1 MTPPEFVDVGAGA
14 LTVATAS
21 PQEAQLHLEDALASS
36 GRLWVRG
43 RLLSWTAQPSD
54 VAASGWMSRSW
65 WGKPAPAALPLAVLE
80 TEVGGRTQ
88 RAEVPLAAD
97 GSFEALFSLDLPP
110 ARRGWRIA
118 RCALSF
124 AGRTARAC
132 GVVLAPPAGTRAVLV
147 VQLPIAFTQAREGT
161 ASLARSDEA
170 RALAELLRRLR
181 HERQDAP
188 LYYLAAVRPR
198 DDGRQAELAL
208 AATSLGWPDGQFLL
222 VPAENGTLPGAVG
235 QALDRLRWLFAGAAD
250 LHLLNLEPSL
260 ATTLGSTVGEAA
272 DRAPVYRVTGPDGAT
287 PLADAGRHPAWPG
300 RVPRGPVVFCHGMLA
315 MSMLYRQMPAHLN
328 YFLPLRDFL
337 QERGVRA
344 FFPQVAPT
352 SGVVARAGQ
361 LREQIVAW
369 TSEPVNLIAHSMG
382 GLDARYLIAH
392 LGMAG
397 RVRSLTTVGTP
408 HHGSYVA
415 DWFCARFRREVPLL
429 PALEVL
435 GLNVDGV
442 RDCQRAACK
451 RFNSHTP
458 DAPGVRY
465 FSYGAAVPVSRVSP
479 ALRRAWHLVT
489 PVEGSNDGVV
499 SEASA
504 RWGEYLGTL
513 AVDHFG
519 VCPDGRFC
527 RPGESFDTLGF
538 YGHVIEELAWRGF

>member
-1 MTPPEFVDVGAGA
+1 MNPPEFVDVGAGA
-14 LTVATAS
+14 LPAPTS
-21 PQEAQLHLEDALASS
+21 PFLEPQLHLEDALASA

-43 RLLSWTAQPSD
+43 RLRDPAAAP
-54 VAASGWMSRSW
+54 VAGGGWLSW
-65 WGKPAPAALPLAVLE
+65 WGKAAPAALPVAALE
-80 TEVGGRTQ
+80 AEVGGRTL
-88 RAEVPLAAD
+88 RADVPLAAD
-97 GSFEALFSLDLPP
+97 GAFEALFTLDLPP

-118 RCALSF
+118 RCAVTC

-132 GVVLAPPAGTRAVLV
+132 GVALAPPAGTRAVLV
-147 VQLPIAFTQAREGT
+147 VQLPLAFTRARENT
-161 ASLARSDEA
+161 TSLAQSDEA
-170 RALAELLRRLR
+170 QALAELLRHLR
-181 HERQDAP
+181 QERDHAP
-188 LYYLAAVRPR
+188 VYYLAAVSPR
-198 DDGRQAELAL
+198 EENRQAELAL
-208 AATSLGWPDGQFLL
+208 TATALGWPEGHFIL
-222 VPAENGTLPGAVG
+222 VPADNGALPGAVEH
-235 QALDRLRWLFAGAAD
+235 ALNRLRWLFAGDAD

-260 ATTLGSTVGEAA
+260 TAAVARVAGETP
-272 DRAPVYRVTGPDGAT
+272 DRAPVYPVSGPGTAL
-287 PLADAGRHPAWPG
+287 PLAAAGRSPAWPG

-315 MSMLYRQMPAHLN
+315 LSTLRRQLPTHFN

-337 QERGVRA
+337 QERGARVL
-344 FFPQVAPT
+344 FPQVGAT

-361 LREQIVAW
+361 LRDQIVAA

-382 GLDARYLIAH
+382 GLDARHLITH

-397 RVRSLTTVGTP
+397 QVRSLTTVATP

-415 DWFCARFRREVPLL
+415 DWFCAHFRREVPLL
-429 PALEVL
+429 PALEAL

-442 RDCQRAACK
+442 HDCQRAACK
-451 RFNSHTP
+451 RFNAHTP

-465 FSYGAAVPVSRVSP
+465 FSFGAAVPVRRVSP

-489 PVEGSNDGVV
+489 PVEGPNDGVV

-527 RPGESFDTLGF
+527 RPGESFDALGF
-538 YGHVIEELAWRGF
+538 YGRLVEELAWRGF